1 MAVTFTIADAKRP
14 HCGQIWHRLRHEHQ
28 HASLRLGLNGHAE
41 LVSVLQ
47 ESSYAKSYF
56 ADGELIAMGGVIGC
70 LISPLGFVWLAITEE
85 GARRYPIAL
94 AREARKQLDTIMR
107 AKMEL
112 VTTIIGGDEAAKR
125 LAVFLGFHVSHC
137 GPGGP
142 AFTRF
147 GRRDLA
153 RHLDVDPDLRIPVG
167 NGFAIKMGF
176 HQCAS

>member
-1 MAVTFTIADAKRP
+1 VTRFSIVDAKLH
-14 HCGQIWHRLRHEHQ
+14 HCGKISRRLRRAHHE
-28 HASLRLGLNGHAE
+28 AGLRLGLNAHRE
-41 LVSVLQ
+41 LRTVLA
-47 ESSYAKSYF
+47 ESSYAKVCF
-56 ADGELIAMGGVIGC
+56 ANDELIAMGGVIGS

-94 AREARKQLDTIMR
+94 AREARKQLDLIMR
-107 AKMEL
+107 TKVEL
-112 VTTIIGGDEAAKR
+112 ATTIIGGDEAAKH
-125 LAVFLGFHVSHC
+125 LAVFLGFHVSHR